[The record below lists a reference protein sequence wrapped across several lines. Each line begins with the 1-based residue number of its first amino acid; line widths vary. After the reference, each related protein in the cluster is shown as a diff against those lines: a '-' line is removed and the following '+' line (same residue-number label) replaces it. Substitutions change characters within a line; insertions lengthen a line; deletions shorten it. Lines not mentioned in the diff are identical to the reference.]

1 MFGSNVK
8 KPPKAVVR
16 KVTVARPADQHAS
29 NGSVQRRPLP
39 VHANG
44 SAKHGS
50 SLKVSRD
57 GVKRGG
63 SAGASGSANGYLSVA
78 RRQDSKTAS
87 PSPSISPS
95 RRASG
100 AVKRKAQRDS
110 PSLAPDFGS
119 SSEDEEPHKR
129 RRPSPRHGTLEPDS
143 KRVLLDEDAIKQRS
157 ADDTTPDKEKAPI
170 ISGYDLTFGKFKEYN
185 KYLSRTGEDDGEA
198 AIAELQ
204 YPSRCAR
211 ERYVATRPSNA
222 RSRLPC

>member
-16 KVTVARPADQHAS
+16 KVTVAKPVDPHVT
-29 NGSVQRRPLP
+29 NGNAQRRPLP
-39 VHANG
+39 IHANG
-44 SAKHGS
+44 SARHGS

-57 GVKRGG
+57 GAKR
-63 SAGASGSANGYLSVA
+63 SGSASASANGHLTVA
-78 RRQDSKTAS
+78 RRSDSKTAS
-87 PSPSISPS
+87 PSPSLSPS

-119 SSEDEEPHKR
+119 SSEDEGPHKR

-143 KRVLLDEDAIKQRS
+143 KRILLDEDAIKKPSPEELRTAQAAFGS
-157 ADDTTPDKEKAPI
+157 A
-170 ISGYDLTFGKFKEYN
+170 ISGHDLTFGKFKEYN

-198 AIAELQ
+198 AVAELQ

-211 ERYVATRPSNA
+211 ERYVATRMQTHS
-222 RSRLPC
+222 SISC